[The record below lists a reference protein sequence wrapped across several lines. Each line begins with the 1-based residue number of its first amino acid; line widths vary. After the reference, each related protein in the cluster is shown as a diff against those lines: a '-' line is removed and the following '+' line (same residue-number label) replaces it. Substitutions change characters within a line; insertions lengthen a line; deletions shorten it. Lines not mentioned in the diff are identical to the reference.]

1 MFFAQNSL
9 LWRHSEAAT
18 GLMVAIHLLA
28 PVLVGALSIAL
39 DKARLYILS
48 GILIVPIENISL
60 EHKCCR
66 KDHS

>member
-1 MFFAQNSL
+1 
-9 LWRHSEAAT
+9 
-18 GLMVAIHLLA
+18 MVAIHLLA

-66 KDHS
+66 KDHR